1 MHDPSSSL
9 PVRLVTGG
17 TRAQDVMRLRAL
29 LAERLVARGLVEPG
43 EARPQ
48 TSRLPVLV
56 PVGPQEDP
64 VEAEADMCRRLRGVP
79 PGTDLVLRTSGSSTG
94 TGRLVAVS
102 ARSLVASARA
112 THARLGA
119 AGRWVLALP
128 AHHVAGLQV
137 LVRSVLA
144 GTAPLVV
151 DTSTG
156 FRVPA
161 LAGALHRALRGRDPV
176 YLSLV
181 PTQLVRAL
189 QDEETTRLLSRTKA
203 VLLGG
208 AATSPTLLSRAR
220 AAGTPLVTTYGASET
235 AGGCVYDGLPLDG
248 VEVALDAEDRILL
261 RGPVLASG
269 YVGDGSRAGACD
281 IQQGARYHGAPLAGG
296 TGQGAARQEDSTPL
310 WRPGTRLPVALR
322 PGFHLLPT
330 ALPGELPDEGGTGT
344 VRVLATSDRGRLE
357 DGRLVVLGR
366 ADGLINTG
374 GVKVDPR
381 EVEDV
386 LTGIEEVAE
395 ACVVGVPDQEWG
407 TVVAAAVVL
416 QPGAV
421 LDGGAVRRCARERL
435 GGTHAPKRVEVLDSL
450 PLRGPGKVDRRAVQV
465 LLSRS

>member
-29 LAERLVARGLVEPG
+29 LAERLVSRGLG
-43 EARPQ
+43 ETRDTRPQ
-48 TSRLPVLV
+48 ASRLPVLV

-64 VEAEADMCRRLRGVP
+64 VEAEADMRRRLHAVP
-79 PGTDLVLRTSGSSTG
+79 AGTDLVLRTSGSSTG

-102 ARSLVASARA
+102 ARSLLASARA

-119 AGRWVLALP
+119 AGRWLLALP

-161 LAGALHRALRGRDPV
+161 LADTLHRALRGRDPV

-189 QDEETTRLLSRTKA
+189 QDEEATRALRQVDAL
-203 VLLGG
+203 LLGG
-208 AATSPTLLSRAR
+208 AAASATLLSRAR
-220 AAGTPLVTTYGASET
+220 AAGIPVVTTYGASET

-248 VEVALDAEDRILL
+248 VEVALDAEDRVLL

-269 YVGDGSRAGACD
+269 YVGAEPGGGACD
-281 IQQGARYHGAPLAGG
+281 VGQDTRYHDASLAGG
-296 TGQGAARQEDSTPL
+296 TGQGIARQEVGTPL
-310 WRPGTRLPVALR
+310 WRPGSRLPVTLR

-330 ALPGELPDEGGTGT
+330 ALPGELPAKGGTGT
-344 VRVLATSDRGRLE
+344 VRVLATPDRGRLE
-357 DGRLVVLGR
+357 EGRLVVLGR

-374 GVKVDPR
+374 GVKVDPGD
-381 EVEDV
+381 VEDA
-386 LTGIEEVAE
+386 LTGIEGVAE

-416 QPGAV
+416 QPGAA
-421 LDGGAVRRCARERL
+421 LDGAAVRRCAREL
-435 GGTHAPKRVEVLDSL
+435 LEGSHAPKRVEVLDSL
-450 PLRGPGKVDRRAVQV
+450 PLRGPGKVDRRAVQL